1 MIGGAENA
9 PRNGFYVTDAAY
21 NTRSS
26 IRRVS
31 EHHIVP
37 AEVCDGQ
44 GPARST
50 SCGCDVGVTLRHPQ
64 RKKLLGSSQSFYT
77 RWKAFG
83 RPDRPRAAGHDGP
96 EQNTDKRQ
104 ADRTDRTDRDP
115 TAFFNAH
122 TLALRAHAQQASKGQ
137 QHWAFRDLIHT
148 ATAPCH
154 KSVPDPDL
162 GV

>member
-50 SCGCDVGVTLRHPQ
+50 SCGCDVGVTLRHPAPFPVMFNVF
-64 RKKLLGSSQSFYT
+64 FYVTDVICNT
-77 RWKAFG
+77 RSDISPG
-83 RPDRPRAAGHDGP
+83 
-96 EQNTDKRQ
+96 
-104 ADRTDRTDRDP
+104 
-115 TAFFNAH
+115 FN
-122 TLALRAHAQQASKGQ
+122 
-137 QHWAFRDLIHT
+137 
-148 ATAPCH
+148 
-154 KSVPDPDL
+154 
-162 GV
+162 